1 MIIELSINS
10 SFVNFS
16 TLEYP
21 LNKKIKEIKNEKFDK
36 NGKKI
41 ITINMQNHD
50 SILLHF
56 SQINN
61 YNLNDNNIG
70 TRFIFKY
77 ETGLSNLAPSNF
89 KLKDDKVTIKKMDKK
104 KRTITISFKPIY
116 NENNIIPAIYII
128 KAYNYSNIV
137 NSIGNSIALIEE
149 DIMMSKE
156 YESDEKQSEI
166 EMEITLKNI
175 TTVLF
180 VTGKVKNYNELFGYQ
195 NLINPFNEPLN
206 ITDNGNKDNNKKDGN
221 TLIIV
226 VVSIFVIFI
235 CIVIIVYIKVK
246 KNKDNVLETIKFLS
260 MRVSDTDDKEEVLIH
275 DDKINEL
282 Q

>member
-1 MIIELSINS
+1 
-10 SFVNFS
+10 
-16 TLEYP
+16 
-21 LNKKIKEIKNEKFDK
+21 
-36 NGKKI
+36 
-41 ITINMQNHD
+41 
-50 SILLHF
+50 
-56 SQINN
+56 
-61 YNLNDNNIG
+61 
-70 TRFIFKY
+70 
-77 ETGLSNLAPSNF
+77 
-89 KLKDDKVTIKKMDKK
+89 
-104 KRTITISFKPIY
+104 
-116 NENNIIPAIYII
+116 
-128 KAYNYSNIV
+128 
-137 NSIGNSIALIEE
+137 
-149 DIMMSKE
+149 MMSKE

-206 ITDNGNKDNNKKDGN
+206 KTDNGNKDNNKKDDN

-260 MRVSDTDDKEEVLIH
+260 MRDILTNKINEIIKWINKENK